1 MKPNRK
7 RSIIFSITMVLYLA
21 VVGYLLFANFEKLS
35 SIPRIFLGIP
45 TDKIVHFLM
54 FFPFP
59 ILACLASGGYRGER
73 WQATFR
79 TVIAFLAGSAFA
91 AATEWIQTWLSYRS
105 GDPVDFGADALAIL
119 LSSAIVLI
127 IVLAKHRK

>member
-1 MKPNRK
+1 MTR
-7 RSIIFSITMVLYLA
+7 RQLIWARILFGLYIVAVAVLCFGKFDSTQDVPKDLW
-21 VVGYLLFANFEKLS
+21 
-35 SIPRIFLGIP
+35 GIP

-79 TVIAFLAGSAFA
+79 TVIAFLAGCAFA
-91 AATEWIQTWLSYRS
+91 AATEWVQTWLSYRS
-105 GDPVDFGADALAIL
+105 GDPVDFGADALALL

>member
-1 MKPNRK
+1 MTR
-7 RSIIFSITMVLYLA
+7 RQLLRARILFGLYLA
-21 VVGYLLFANFEKLS
+21 AVAVLCFGKFDS
-35 SIPRIFLGIP
+35 SQDVPMDLWGIP

-59 ILACLASGGYRGER
+59 PLACLASGGYRGER

-79 TVIAFLAGSAFA
+79 TVIAFLAGCAFA
-91 AATEWIQTWLSYRS
+91 AATEWVQTWLSYRS

-119 LSSAIVLI
+119 LSSIIVLF

>member
-1 MKPNRK
+1 MTR
-7 RSIIFSITMVLYLA
+7 RQLQWARILFGLYLVA
-21 VVGYLLFANFEKLS
+21 VAVLCFGKFDSTQDVPKDLW
-35 SIPRIFLGIP
+35 GIP

-79 TVIAFLAGSAFA
+79 TVIAFLAGCAFA
-91 AATEWIQTWLSYRS
+91 AATEWVQTWLSYRS
-105 GDPVDFGADALAIL
+105 GDPVDFGADALALL

>member
-1 MKPNRK
+1 MTR
-7 RSIIFSITMVLYLA
+7 RQLIGARILFGLYIVAVAVLCFGKFDSTQDVPKDLW
-21 VVGYLLFANFEKLS
+21 
-35 SIPRIFLGIP
+35 GIP

-59 ILACLASGGYRGER
+59 LLACLASGGYRGER

-79 TVIAFLAGSAFA
+79 TVIAFLAGCAFA

-119 LSSAIVLI
+119 LSSIIVLF
-127 IVLAKHRK
+127 IVLAKHR

>member
-1 MKPNRK
+1 MTR
-7 RSIIFSITMVLYLA
+7 RQILRARILFGLYLVA
-21 VVGYLLFANFEKLS
+21 VAVLCFGKFDS
-35 SIPRIFLGIP
+35 SQDVPRDLWGIP

-79 TVIAFLAGSAFA
+79 TVIAFLAGCAFA
-91 AATEWIQTWLSYRS
+91 AATEWVQTWLSYRS
-105 GDPVDFGADALAIL
+105 GDPVDFGADALALL

>member
-1 MKPNRK
+1 MTR
-7 RSIIFSITMVLYLA
+7 RQLLRARILFGLYLA
-21 VVGYLLFANFEKLS
+21 AVAVLCFGKFDS
-35 SIPRIFLGIP
+35 SQDVPMDLWGIP

-59 ILACLASGGYRGER
+59 FLACLAAGGYRGES

-79 TVIAFLAGSAFA
+79 TVIAFLAGCAFA

-119 LSSAIVLI
+119 LGSVIVLFL
-127 IVLAKHRK
+127 VLAKLRK

>member
-1 MKPNRK
+1 MTR
-7 RSIIFSITMVLYLA
+7 RQILRARILFGLYLVA
-21 VVGYLLFANFEKLS
+21 VAVLCFGKFDS
-35 SIPRIFLGIP
+35 SQDVPMDLWGIP

-79 TVIAFLAGSAFA
+79 TVIAFLAGCAFA
-91 AATEWIQTWLSYRS
+91 AATEWVQTWLSYRS
-105 GDPVDFGADALAIL
+105 GDPVDFGADALALL

>member
-1 MKPNRK
+1 MTR
-7 RSIIFSITMVLYLA
+7 RQLLWARILFGLYLVA
-21 VVGYLLFANFEKLS
+21 VAVLCFGKFDS
-35 SIPRIFLGIP
+35 SQDVPMDLWGIP

-59 ILACLASGGYRGER
+59 ILARLASGGYRGER

-79 TVIAFLAGSAFA
+79 TVIAFLAGCAFA
-91 AATEWIQTWLSYRS
+91 AATEWVQTWLSYRS

-119 LSSAIVLI
+119 LSSTIVLI
-127 IVLAKHRK
+127 IVLAKNRK

>member
-1 MKPNRK
+1 MTR
-7 RSIIFSITMVLYLA
+7 RQLLWARILFGLYLVA
-21 VVGYLLFANFEKLS
+21 VAVLCFGKFDSAQDV
-35 SIPRIFLGIP
+35 PRALWGIP

-79 TVIAFLAGSAFA
+79 TVIAFLAGCAFA
-91 AATEWIQTWLSYRS
+91 AATEWVQTWLSYRS
-105 GDPVDFGADALAIL
+105 GDPVDFGADALALL

>member
-1 MKPNRK
+1 MNCSSGPV
-7 RSIIFSITMVLYLA
+7 S
-21 VVGYLLFANFEKLS
+21 LS
-35 SIPRIFLGIP
+35 SHDAPAAPLGPDPVRAVPRRDLWGIP

-79 TVIAFLAGSAFA
+79 TVIAFLAGCAFA
-91 AATEWIQTWLSYRS
+91 AATEWVQTWLSYRS

>member
-1 MKPNRK
+1 MTR
-7 RSIIFSITMVLYLA
+7 RQLLWARILFGLYLVA
-21 VVGYLLFANFEKLS
+21 VAVLCFGKFDGAQDE
-35 SIPRIFLGIP
+35 PRDLWGIP

-79 TVIAFLAGSAFA
+79 TVIAFLAGCAFA
-91 AATEWIQTWLSYRS
+91 AATEWVQTWLSYRS
-105 GDPVDFGADALAIL
+105 GDPVDFGADALALL